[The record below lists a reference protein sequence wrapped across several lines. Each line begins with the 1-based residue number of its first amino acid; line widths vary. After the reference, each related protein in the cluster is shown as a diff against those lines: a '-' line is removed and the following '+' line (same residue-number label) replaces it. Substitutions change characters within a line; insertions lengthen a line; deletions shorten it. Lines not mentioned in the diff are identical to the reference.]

1 MAILPRKKTE
11 LRILTPIGMLGYGFS
26 KGLFWAAIEE
36 GVDAVILDSGST
48 DSGPAKLALGS
59 TTVTREG
66 YKRDLSLLVAACHSH
81 RVPILIGSAGG
92 DGANAHVDLFL
103 EIIADIIAKN
113 SYRTLNVISIYS
125 EIPKDLV
132 HRKLEDNAII
142 PCGKAVPQ
150 LLPHDV
156 DTATRIVAQMGL
168 EPYLKAMT
176 EYPDFD
182 IIIGG
187 RAYDPA
193 PYAAFCLYHG
203 FTDLG
208 IAYHMG
214 KLMECGALCA
224 IPKASEALAIV
235 RHDSFDI
242 VPLNPK
248 SRCTPI
254 SVAAH
259 ALYEKT
265 RPDILHG
272 PGGALLL
279 TGATYEQLPDD
290 RTVRIRGATFKP
302 EEQGKFTVKLE
313 GACPSGY
320 HSIFFGGIRDPILI
334 AQLDDYITRVTA
346 AVKEQILFSYDL
358 RFITYGVNGVMGNLD
373 QSLSPDQMPREVGIC
388 GHARAKTQAEADY
401 VVNLARIYC
410 THAPYPHQLATAGNF
425 AMPFSPCEV
434 PMGQVSEFCI
444 YHIMQIAD
452 PVELFPIKMNI
463 LEGAGLKFSIEG
475 MTFASKQCPRL
486 TNSQHPNMYQ

>member
-1 MAILPRKKTE
+1 MAISTPKDE
-11 LRILTPIGMLGYGFS
+11 LRILTPIGMVGYGFS
-26 KGLFWAAIEE
+26 KELFCAAIEE
-36 GVDAVILDSGST
+36 GVDAIIVDAGST
-48 DSGPAKLALGS
+48 DSGPSKLALGN

-66 YKRDLSLLVAACHSH
+66 YERDLGILVAACHSH

-92 DGANAHVDLFL
+92 DGADAHVDLFVEIVT
-103 EIIADIIAKN
+103 EIITKN

-132 HRKLEDNAII
+132 RKKLGDKAII
-142 PCGKAVPQ
+142 PCSRAVPE
-150 LLPHDV
+150 LLPHDI
-156 DTATRIVAQMGL
+156 DTASRIVAQMGL

-176 EYPDFD
+176 EHPDFD

-224 IPKASEALAIV
+224 TPKAKEALAIV
-235 RHDSFDI
+235 RQDSFDI
-242 VPLNPK
+242 VPLDPK
-248 SRCTPI
+248 SRCTVI

-279 TGATYEQLPDD
+279 SEATYEQLSDN
-290 RTVRIRGATFKP
+290 RTVRVRGATFEA
-302 EEQGKFTVKLE
+302 EEKGKYTVKLE
-313 GACPSGY
+313 GARPSGY
-320 HSIFFGGIRDPILI
+320 HSIFIGGIRDPILI
-334 AQLDDYITRVTA
+334 TQLDDYISQVTA

-358 RFITYGVNGVMGNLD
+358 RFITYGLNGVMGTLEQNV
-373 QSLSPDQMPREVGIC
+373 SLEQMPREVGIC
-388 GHARAKTQAEADY
+388 GHARAKTQAEADH

-425 AMPFSPCEV
+425 AMPFAPCEV
-434 PMGQVSEFCI
+434 SMGQVSEFCI
-444 YHIMQIAD
+444 YHIMQIMD
-452 PVELFPIKMNI
+452 PVELFPIKMNV
-463 LEGAGLKFSIEG
+463 LKGVALKSSGESTGL
-475 MTFASKQCPRL
+475 
-486 TNSQHPNMYQ
+486 